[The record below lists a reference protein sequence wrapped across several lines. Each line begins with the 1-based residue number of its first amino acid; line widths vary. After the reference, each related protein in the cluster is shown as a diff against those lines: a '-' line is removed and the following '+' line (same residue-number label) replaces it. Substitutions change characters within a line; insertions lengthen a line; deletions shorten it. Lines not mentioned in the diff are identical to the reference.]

1 MEKIEKLISKL
12 SESNFDAALIMSPSN
27 RLYFSEFNSS
37 EGAILILKEEAYFLV
52 DFRYYESA
60 KAKVK
65 NMKVILMTNFSESLK
80 DLIKDKEIKNIV
92 IEQNFITLN
101 QFNFLKS
108 IFKDLNVSI
117 VDNNVLDKIISD
129 LRMIKSD
136 TEIKKIKAAQKI
148 SESAFKEILKEIKP
162 EVTEKQIANKLEY
175 LIKLNGAEA
184 VAFDLIVLS
193 GKNTSLPHG
202 VPSDKKIRNGDFVTI
217 DMGATYKGYR
227 SDMTRTVAVGNI
239 SDFQKEVYDTVLNA
253 QLSALSK
260 VKPFLA
266 CSTLD
271 ACARDIIDG
280 SKFKGTFGH
289 SLGHGVGIDI
299 HEKPF
304 VSKNSRSVL
313 KEGMVITIEPGIY
326 LENEF
331 GVRIEDMVLVS
342 KDSYENLTTITKDL
356 IIL

>member
-299 HEKPF
+299 HEEPF